1 MARVVLFGHVR
12 GLTPDMSEP
21 ADLAFATATEQAE
34 LVRRGEVSPV
44 ELVELYL
51 GRIER
56 IDPELNAYV
65 TVCGE
70 EALAAARAAEA
81 EPSDRPFH
89 GVPLPIK
96 DLNETAGIRT
106 TFSSR
111 AFADYVPDFDVAV
124 VRRLKEAGVIVLGKT
139 NTPELGI
146 TAVTESVLNG
156 ACRNPWDTA
165 RTPGGSS
172 GGAAAAVSAGLAPA
186 AHGSDGGGSIR
197 IPASCCGIFGIKPS
211 RGRVSPA
218 PYGGLE
224 GFSTSG
230 PLTRTVLDAA
240 ALLDVMAGY
249 ETGDP
254 YWAPPPERP
263 FAEEVGR
270 DPGALRVA
278 ITTTPPI
285 EAPVDSACLAAT
297 EAAGALLAELGH
309 SVVDA
314 TPPWGDDRLFPLFMR
329 VWQVGPALYGDSV
342 ELFEPMNQVLVESAA
357 KTTAVEHV
365 AATVALRELA
375 RRIVGFFDDYDL
387 LLTPTLAQPPVLI
400 GELEDDDPW
409 VQFRNAG
416 RFTPFTQVA
425 NITGQPAVSVPLH
438 WTEDGLPIGVQL
450 VGRPADEVTLFRVS
464 AQLEEA
470 RPWRDR
476 RPPTI

>member
-1 MARVVLFGHVR
+1 M
-12 GLTPDMSEP
+12 DE
-21 ADLAFATATEQAE
+21 LAFLTAIEQAD
-34 LVRRGEVSPV
+34 LVRRGEVTSA

-51 GRIER
+51 DRIECL
-56 IDPELNAYV
+56 DPELNAFV
-65 TVCGE
+65 TVCAE
-70 EALAAARAAEA
+70 QARAAA
-81 EPSDRPFH
+81 AAGLPDGPFR

-111 AFADYVPDFDVAV
+111 AFADYVPGFDAAV
-124 VRRLKEAGVIVLGKT
+124 VRRLKEAGFVVIGKT

-146 TAVTESVLNG
+146 TAVTESELNG
-156 ACRNPWDTA
+156 PCRNPWDTT

-172 GGAAAAVSAGLAPA
+172 GGAAAAVAAGLAPA

-197 IPASCCGIFGIKPS
+197 IPASCCGLFGIKPA

-230 PLTRTVLDAA
+230 PLTRTVADAA

-263 FAEEVGR
+263 FVDEVGR

-278 ITTTPPI
+278 LTTTPPLI
-285 EAPVDSACLAAT
+285 DAPVAPECVDAA
-297 EAAGALLAELGH
+297 AAAARLLTELGH
-309 SVVDA
+309 SVEEA
-314 TPPWGDDRLFPLFMR
+314 TPPWGDERLFVLFMT
-329 VWQVGPALYGDSV
+329 VWQVGPALFGKPAES
-342 ELFEPMNQVLVESAA
+342 FEPLTCALIEAAA
-357 KTTAVEHV
+357 KTGSVEYVRATAQ
-365 AATVALRELA
+365 LRELA
-375 RRIVGFFDDYDL
+375 RRIVAFWDEFDL
-387 LLTPTLAQPPVLI
+387 LVTPTLAQPPVPI
-400 GELEDDDPW
+400 GSLRDDDPW
-409 VQFRNAG
+409 QELRNVG
-416 RFTPFTQVA
+416 RFVPFTQVA
-425 NITGQPAVSVPLH
+425 NITGLPAVSLPLSSSD
-438 WTEDGLPIGVQL
+438 EGLPIGVQL
-450 VGRPADEVTLFRVS
+450 VGRPAGEAALIRVS

-476 RPPTI
+476 RPPVG